1 MSSPGTVGEFVL
13 PSSAT
18 FCYQHAVAR
27 ILPQHGAASRA
38 RPIINFMR
46 SVLRAML
53 YVGLLALGYWCG
65 FSAHRDYS
73 LLMMDDGVELSR
85 RSRAKPAAVT
95 NETPATVEGETT
107 PASTNTPPTKPNT
120 AKKVTTTKVEAAGE
134 ENEDTGSFHLSRRV
148 SSIYLRLVGCTLGL
162 AVSLVGL
169 GLVVAQDFG
178 HVLKFGLGKQVSYVS
193 DKAARTAAYEHAEQ
207 VAMRGQHHE
216 AIKLLQ
222 AILLKH
228 PGHAHSL
235 LKIAEIYDKEL
246 QDFPRAAQ
254 SYELLLEQPL
264 PAEQWGWIAIRL
276 SNIYTGKL
284 AQPQAALKI
293 LQRLAVDF
301 PETQAGGKALKRLA
315 MIDKAGLNEDT
326 KKEV

>member
-1 MSSPGTVGEFVL
+1 MSSPGEAGEFVL
-13 PSSAT
+13 PSGAT
-18 FCYQHAVAR
+18 FCYQHPVAR
-27 ILPQHGAASRA
+27 VVPQHGAASRVC
-38 RPIINFMR
+38 PITDFMR

-53 YVGLLALGYWCG
+53 YAGLLALGYWCG

-73 LLMMDDGVELSR
+73 LLMMDDGTELAR

-95 NETPATVEGETT
+95 NEVSSPVE
-107 PASTNTPPTKPNT
+107 SVTPPAATNAPPAKPK
-120 AKKVTTTKVEAAGE
+120 AEPVGE

-148 SSIYLRLVGCTLGL
+148 SSLYLRLVGCTLGL
-162 AVSLVGL
+162 AAALLGL
-169 GLVVAQDFG
+169 GLVAAQDFG
-178 HVLKFGLGKQVSYVS
+178 HLLKFGLGKQVSYVS

-228 PGHAHSL
+228 PNHAHSL

-254 SYELLLEQPL
+254 FYELLLEQPL
-264 PAEQWGWIAIRL
+264 PAEQWGWVAIRL
-276 SNIYTGKL
+276 SNVYSGKL
-284 AQPQAALKI
+284 AQPQSALKI